1 MDAKKNPQVNLENKK
16 LIFRQIGAIIVLSL
30 VFFAFEYKTNDIN
43 TNGSIQRDFI
53 NSPVEEIPE
62 ITAQPKIIPPP
73 PPPVTRIQT
82 IDNSTIE
89 TPNFQIDASI
99 NPMEEL
105 PTSISKMNEEA
116 LIDDHTPIIAPEIM
130 PEFPG
135 GLEALL
141 NYLSRNIRYPTEA
154 RQQGIQGRVYL
165 SFVIEKNGSVSTIEI
180 LRGIG
185 GGCDEEAIRVVEKMP
200 NWNPGKQ
207 NGRPVRV
214 IYNLPV
220 RFSLR

>member
-62 ITAQPKIIPPP
+62 ITAQSKIIPPP

-99 NPMEEL
+99 NTMEEL

>member
-53 NSPVEEIPE
+53 NSPVEEIPA